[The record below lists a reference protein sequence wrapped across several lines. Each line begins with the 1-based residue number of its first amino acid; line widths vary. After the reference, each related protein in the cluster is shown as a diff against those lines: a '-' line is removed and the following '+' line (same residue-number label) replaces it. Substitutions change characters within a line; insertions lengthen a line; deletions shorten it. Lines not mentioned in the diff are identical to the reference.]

1 MSGDDPL
8 YEKLINMWDKREYML
23 ELLSQNKARPLHL
36 EAQSNAADI
45 VMKIYN
51 ETGGDRERTLHLF
64 EKALEN
70 YAQSMKLGGSKTLP
84 ELFNAAELEFSFDPE
99 TVRHLID
106 AVQEKLADL
115 PA

>member
-1 MSGDDPL
+1 MDDDNAI

-45 VMKIYN
+45 VTKIYN

-70 YAQSMKLGGSKTLP
+70 YNK
-84 ELFNAAELEFSFDPE
+84 
-99 TVRHLID
+99 D
-106 AVQEKLADL
+106 AIHYGDIASEVANFRSSNGKWSEKNS
-115 PA
+115 